1 MVGKRYFREFMNYL
15 VFVILVTLLSFSALS
30 FASNESDKENVLGL
44 WLTKKKDVVVQIKYC
59 EEKTLC
65 GYVSWIS
72 PEEMNEKNATL
83 CGRKVLWGA
92 RLADDQPIRWVGG
105 VLYKADED
113 KYYSANLQLID
124 ADTLALRAYIG
135 VPLLGKTKKLTRTSE
150 KAHPSCIVPN
160 QP

>member
-59 EEKTLC
+59 EAKTLC

-83 CGRKVLWGA
+83 CGRKVLW
-92 RLADDQPIRWVGG
+92 
-105 VLYKADED
+105 
-113 KYYSANLQLID
+113 
-124 ADTLALRAYIG
+124 
-135 VPLLGKTKKLTRTSE
+135 
-150 KAHPSCIVPN
+150 
-160 QP
+160 